1 MLVSPYQRLLPGD
14 EKHNDRSSRVGLNFI
29 ECLVLLFWQLSDNLG
44 GSVAGAGSKIL
55 GFGGVVERVVA
66 MCVGMSK
73 TCGQF

>member
-1 MLVSPYQRLLPGD
+1 M
-14 EKHNDRSSRVGLNFI
+14 
-29 ECLVLLFWQLSDNLG
+29 
-44 GSVAGAGSKIL
+44 AGAGSKIL